1 MGLVIHSAWLSF
13 GADASG
19 GGQESGVDADASD
32 FGKFQRLNQEKKVR
46 DQTDAEVSNA
56 LHMLSHIMRAVPGFW
71 AYANGPCVPPG
82 HPVQEAERFEKERVE
97 ADIKKREQVEHQRVE
112 RERCACPAFPP
123 PRSA

>member
-1 MGLVIHSAWLSF
+1 VWKHDLSLIANMVGGLVIHSAWLSF

-56 LHMLSHIMRAVPGFW
+56 LHMLSHIMLAVPGFW
-71 AYANGPCVPPG
+71 AYANGASLRPTGAPRAG
-82 HPVQEAERFEKERVE
+82 GRAIRERAGGGGYQEAGTG
-97 ADIKKREQVEHQRVE
+97 
-112 RERCACPAFPP
+112 
-123 PRSA
+123 